1 MCHQSCL
8 VFGKAHLRKS
18 DIEGVTIL
26 EVGSR
31 NINGSLR
38 SYVES
43 HKPARYVGTDIEH
56 GRGVDVICD
65 AVDSVEQFGPE
76 SFDVV
81 ICTSMLEHAKDWK
94 ATVSNL
100 KRILKPGGILL
111 LTTQSPGFSYH
122 NPPDYW
128 RFTLADMRAIFADLD
143 IETLKPD
150 PQVPGVFVKA
160 RRPRDFTERDLF
172 DYRVREV
179 EKPELTS
186 IIIPVHNL
194 WDITQR
200 CLDSIACCTYM
211 PYEIILVDNG
221 STDEMP
227 EQLLDSE
234 KHPYLHVVVNND
246 NCSYAVACNQGLA
259 QAEGTYIVFLN
270 NDTVVTDQWLMRM
283 LAVFRRN
290 PSAGIV
296 GPMSN
301 CVMAAQSVK
310 DVPYK
315 EDLVELP
322 AFAARH
328 YAENMSLSTEVP
340 YLVGFCLLAKRE
352 VMDKV
357 GSFDEAFS
365 NAYEEIDFCYRARE
379 AGYKCHIAEDV
390 FIHHWGSATFRLL
403 GSKEDYRAN
412 IDAHQGLFEDRWG
425 SWGSDPPI
433 LIEPLLLQEAPVDK
447 APKYLITG
455 TGRCGSRFMA
465 KVFASAGVP
474 CGHEAIFSAGGLAEA
489 YGRVK
494 GTPAESSWMAAPYL
508 DNPLLENATIVH
520 LVRHPKHVIQSWK
533 IFADDD
539 KPANQEYADLAYRT
553 LPDLRKCDDQFD
565 RAAMFYVRWNQM
577 IERLV
582 GDRLIRWRVEDDPQG
597 LMDKLGIDTEG
608 RRLYSNVREHTYA
621 APTAGALVKFELDK
635 VSSPEIRAE
644 LLGMCERYGYDFDDP
659 PLPPPQVYWAVLVER
674 VIHNHALTGLLDVA
688 MAAGALGYL
697 RIGTL
702 YSRTDAVRNM
712 IVRMFRQLS
721 RNPDDTIVMLDCD
734 HVHPADAIER
744 LAARQEGV
752 VAALA
757 FRRGPNFEPM
767 FFVRHEDGRLLKP
780 ATFERKVYECDAV
793 GHAAIAIKRWVFD
806 KIQEDQNVNYFWRYT
821 YTDTDWTSSEDMHF
835 CKLCEDSG
843 IKVHCDCSLET
854 PHLRMEHV
862 DSSVWFKHRGAHPEL
877 MREIVS
883 ES

>member
-1 MCHQSCL
+1 MHQSCL
-8 VFGKAHLRKS
+8 VFGKAHLIKS
-18 DIEGVTIL
+18 DIEDAAVL
-26 EVGSR
+26 EVGAR
-31 NINGSLR
+31 NVNGSLR

-43 HKPARYVGTDIEH
+43 QKPASYVGTDIMH
-56 GRGVDVICD
+56 GRDVDIICD
-65 AVDSVEQFGPE
+65 AVDLVERFGAE
-76 SFDVV
+76 SFDVM
-81 ICTSMLEHAKDWK
+81 ICTSTLEHIENWK
-94 ATVSNL
+94 GAVSNL
-100 KRILKPGGILL
+100 KRVLKPGGILL
-111 LTTQSPGFSYH
+111 LTTQSPGFPYH

-128 RFTLADMRAIFADLD
+128 RFTVADMRAIFADLD

-150 PQVPGVFVKA
+150 PQVPGVFIKA
-160 RRPRDFTERDLF
+160 RRPRDFTERDLDLF

-194 WDITQR
+194 RDMTAQ
-200 CLDSIACCTYM
+200 CLDSIARCTYM

-227 EQLLDSE
+227 EHLLHTE
-234 KHPYLHVVVNND
+234 QYPLLILAND
-246 NCSYAVACNQGLA
+246 ENQSYAAACNQGLEQA
-259 QAEGTYIVFLN
+259 QGAYIVFLN

-290 PSAGIV
+290 PDVGIV

-301 CVMAAQSVK
+301 CAMAAQLIE
-310 DVPYK
+310 DIPYK
-315 EDLVELP
+315 EDLIELP
-322 AFAARH
+322 AFAAQH
-328 YAENMSLSTEVP
+328 YAENMSLSAEVP
-340 YLVGFCLLAKRE
+340 FLVGFCLLVKRNVIDE
-352 VMDKV
+352 V
-357 GSFDEAFS
+357 GNFDEAFS
-365 NAYEEIDFCYRARE
+365 NAYEEIDFCYRARG
-379 AGYKCHIAEDV
+379 AGYKCHIAEDA

-412 IDAHQGLFEDRWG
+412 IDVHQELFEERWG
-425 SWGSDPPI
+425 NWGNEPPM
-433 LIEPLLLQEAPVDK
+433 LIEPLCLQEAPVDK
-447 APKYLITG
+447 APEYLITG

-474 CGHEAIFSAGGLAEA
+474 CGHEAIFSVGGLEEA

-508 DNPLLENATIVH
+508 DDPLLKDATIVH

-533 IFADDD
+533 LFADDTQS
-539 KPANQEYADLAYRT
+539 ANQEYADLAYRT
-553 LPDLRKCDDQFD
+553 MPTLREYDNPFD

-577 IERLV
+577 IEKLA
-582 GDRLIRWRVEDDPQG
+582 GDRLTRWRVEDDPQG
-597 LMDKLGIDTEG
+597 LMDELGIDTQE
-608 RRLYSNVREHTYA
+608 RRLYANVREHTYA
-621 APTAGALVKFELDK
+621 SAGPLVRFELDK
-635 VSSPEIRAE
+635 VSNPEIRTE
-644 LLGMCERYGYDFDDP
+644 LLEMCDRYGYDFDDP

-702 YSRTDAVRNM
+702 YSRTDAVRNL

-734 HVHPADAIER
+734 HVHPPDIVER
-744 LAARQEGV
+744 LAARKEGV

-767 FFVRHEDGRLLKP
+767 FFIRHEDGRLLKP

-806 KIQEDQNVNYFWRYT
+806 EIQEKQDANYFWRYT
-821 YTDTDWTSSEDMHF
+821 YTDTDWSSSEDMHF